1 MRPIMARRLVLGGMA
16 LLLLANGGC
25 LAAAVGVGV
34 AAAGGTAGYVYL
46 KGNVPDDFN
55 ADFNATWA
63 ATKTALADLRMP
75 LTREN
80 RDGQKGTLETKTG
93 TGDVVTL
100 YLETRVSKVPADG
113 PVTRVNVRVGTLGDE
128 KVSDRL
134 LEQIAFRLS
143 PPPPLPQAPTA
154 GRPAV
159 NNVAPVGFQTA
170 PPPLANPQP
179 PGYPQPK

>member
-1 MRPIMARRLVLGGMA
+1 MRPILVRQLVLGGMA
-16 LLLLANGGC
+16 LVMLANGGC
-25 LAAAVGVGV
+25 LAAAVGAGV
-34 AAAGGTAGYVYL
+34 AAAGGTAGYLYF

-55 ADFNATWA
+55 ANFDATWA

-75 LTREN
+75 VVREN

-93 TGDVVTL
+93 TSETVTL
-100 YLETRVSKVPADG
+100 YLETRANKVPADG
-113 PVTRVNVRVGTLGDE
+113 PITRVHVRVGTLGDE

-143 PPPPLPQAPTA
+143 PPPPLPQTATA
-154 GRPAV
+154 GRPAA